1 MTAPHSAPD
10 PEESFQP
17 VFGPDFTG
25 EASAAEPDF
34 ADLTALAAQLA
45 GTQSAALVLAEAG
58 GLRFLGRHEFPAEL
72 TGLAAWLERGC
83 GTEASLAEPNFGSEA
98 GIAFLARIPLA
109 GFGGP
114 GRGMLC
120 VADPQP
126 RDLSPEQ
133 QSGLARLARQ
143 AGQLLALGRTNRQ
156 LEHAARFAGA
166 TIDALR
172 ANICVLDEHGTILAT
187 NASWER
193 FARLNSAP
201 GTPLSSLVGGNYL
214 EVCAQATGAHSA
226 GAAQFA
232 EGIRSVIA
240 GEQSAFA
247 AEYPCDSPT
256 EQRWFLGQAT
266 RLGGGAPVRVVVAH
280 EDISERRRVREAELN
295 DKSALI
301 QAIMETSV
309 AAITGVDLAGRIIYA
324 NPQAERVL
332 GLTRDAL
339 LRREYNSPEWRATAP
354 DGGPLPDDQQPFRRV
369 LASGAPVFDVEHAID
384 WPDGR
389 RHQLLINGAPIKNDR
404 GEITSLVFSINDI
417 TERKLAEQRL
427 QQLSAVVEQSTEN
440 ILITD
445 RHGVIQYVNRAF
457 ERTTG
462 FASAEVLGR
471 TPRILNSGK
480 LPPEF
485 FARLW
490 ATIREGQSFSAEFI
504 NCRRSGELSY
514 VDQNIAPLRDAAG
527 TITHFVSVGRDT
539 IARRQAEQAIR
550 DEQVINRTL
559 LENLAAIFFVF
570 NREGK
575 ILRWNHALEVELGV
589 SGDQLRGSHP
599 LEFVESTDRSV
610 AEQGIRRTFNE
621 GHAQV
626 ELHLL
631 GREGRSAPFYVV
643 TRAVELDGEPV
654 LVGLGFDLRERR
666 EAEAEIRRLAAFPG
680 LNPEPV
686 LEFAADGS
694 LRYRNQAS
702 DALAGALGAGEFA
715 RLLPPATADI
725 VRECLATGQP
735 RLRLETVFGEHTLSW
750 SFFPIGEQ
758 GRVHGYVSDI
768 TDRVRQELLARRS
781 QRLESIGTL
790 AGGIAHDLN
799 NTLTPITMG
808 IQMFRHEN
816 PGHSELADAIEQS
829 ALRAASMVR
838 QLLTFAKG
846 VGGRRLALDLRQLV
860 QEVRLIVGSTFP
872 KNIELRL
879 DVPDDLP
886 SVVGD
891 PTQLHQVLLN
901 LCVNA
906 RDAMPAGG
914 TLTLAASV
922 AQVDAAAAARML
934 GARTGRFVLLRVT
947 DTGTGIDPAH
957 MERIFEPFFTT
968 KSAEQGTGL
977 GLSNAMGILRGHH
990 GFIHVRSQPG
1000 QGATFEVYLPVAE
1013 TPAASPEDP
1022 APFGRLPAGA
1032 GQTVLFVDDERP
1044 VSQLA
1049 ARLLARLGYRPI
1061 VVNSAA
1067 DGLQHLRE
1075 RGGEIAAIITDLQMP
1090 GMDGLEFARAARAIH
1105 ATVPILVASGR
1116 LDDSVAEAFQQLGV
1130 HLRLDK
1136 PFTAPQLADQLFAAL
1151 NGSPP
1156 ANETGAAKKSSP
1168 RPRAAGGGRPGNEAP
1183 GGTAADGGPQQ
1194 LQIFPHP

>member
-1 MTAPHSAPD
+1 MTAPHAAPD
-10 PEESFQP
+10 PEECCP
-17 VFGPDFTG
+17 TVFGPGFTVF
-25 EASAAEPDF
+25 APAPEPEF

-45 GTQSAALVLAEAG
+45 GTRSAALVIEEG
-58 GLRFLGRHEFPAEL
+58 DGLRFLGRHEFPAEL
-72 TGLAAWLERGC
+72 PGLAAWLECRWGQ
-83 GTEASLAEPNFGSEA
+83 GVGQAEPEFSPAE
-98 GIAFLARIPLA
+98 GISFLAGIPLA
-109 GFGGP
+109 AVGGP
-114 GRGMLC
+114 GRAMLC

-126 RDLSPEQ
+126 RELSPGQ
-133 QSGLARLARQ
+133 LSGLARLARQ
-143 AGQLLALGRTNRQ
+143 ATQLLALGRTNRQ
-156 LEHAARFAGA
+156 LESAARFAGA
-166 TIDALR
+166 TLDALR

-201 GTPLSSLVGGNYL
+201 GAPVSSLVGGNYL
-214 EVCAQATGAHSA
+214 AVCARAAGAHSE

-232 EGIRSVIA
+232 EGIRSVIRGA
-240 GEQSAFA
+240 RPAFA
-247 AEYPCDSPT
+247 AEYPCHSPT
-256 EQRWFLGQAT
+256 EQRWFLAQAT
-266 RLGGGAPVRVVVAH
+266 RWGGDASVRVVVAH

-301 QAIMETSV
+301 QAIMDTSV

-339 LRREYNSPEWRATAP
+339 LRREYDSPEWHSTAP
-354 DGGPLPDDQQPFRRV
+354 DGSPLPDEQQPFRRV

-389 RHQLLINGAPIKNDR
+389 RHQLSINGAPIKNDR

-417 TERKLAEQRL
+417 SERKLAEQRL

-457 ERTTG
+457 EQTTG
-462 FASAEVLGR
+462 FAAAEVVGR
-471 TPRILNSGK
+471 TPSILNSGRQ
-480 LPPEF
+480 PPEF

-490 ATIREGQSFSAEFI
+490 STIRGGQSFRAEFI
-504 NCRRSGELSY
+504 NCRRSGELFY
-514 VDQNIAPLRDAAG
+514 VDQIIEPLRG
-527 TITHFVSVGRDT
+527 STGEITHFVSVGRDIT
-539 IARRQAEQAIR
+539 ARKQAEQAIR

-589 SGDQLRGSHP
+589 AGDQLRVSHP
-599 LEFVESTDRSV
+599 LDFVMPADRSV
-610 AEQGIRRTFNE
+610 AEQGIRRTFDE
-621 GHAQV
+621 GHARV
-626 ELHLL
+626 ELQLR
-631 GREGRSAPFYVV
+631 GREGRSASFYVV

-694 LRYRNQAS
+694 LRYRNPAS
-702 DALAGALGAGEFA
+702 DTLAAALGAGEFI
-715 RLLPPATADI
+715 RLLPPATPEI
-725 VRECLATGQP
+725 VGECLASGQP

-816 PGHSELADAIEQS
+816 PGHSELAEAIEQS

-846 VGGRRLALDLRQLV
+846 VGGRRLALEPRQLV
-860 QEVRLIVGSTFP
+860 QEVRQIVGSTFP
-872 KNIELRL
+872 KNIGLQL
-879 DVPDDLP
+879 DVADDLP

-914 TLTLAASV
+914 TLSLAASV

-934 GARTGRFVLLRVT
+934 GARTGRFVLIRVA

-1013 TPAASPEDP
+1013 TPAASPADP
-1022 APFGRLPAGA
+1022 APFGHLPVGA
-1032 GQTVLFVDDERP
+1032 GQTILFVDDEKP
-1044 VSQLA
+1044 VSHLA
-1049 ARLLARLGYRPI
+1049 ARLLARLGYRPL

-1090 GMDGLEFARAARAIH
+1090 GMDGLEFARAARALC
-1105 ATVPILVASGR
+1105 ASVPILVASGR
-1116 LDDSVAEAFQQLGV
+1116 LDDAVAEAFQQLGV

-1136 PFTAPQLADQLFAAL
+1136 PFTSPQLAEQLCAAL
-1151 NGSPP
+1151 NGSPS
-1156 ANETGAAKKSSP
+1156 ANETGPAKKPSP
-1168 RPRAAGGGRPGNEAP
+1168 RLRTAGSRPATEAAGG
-1183 GGTAADGGPQQ
+1183 TKADGGPRQ